1 MKKTFTIIAIAF
13 ITLQSTAQIYGSLSG
28 GAQTGSSKFLMSQEL
43 NADGTKITNNYGSF
57 GEGMNTQFRVGYEFN
72 DSFGLELGLGYLMGA
87 DQVKDYNKNYLT
99 LDTSGQLGGSAL
111 SVSEVAKVNA
121 YGKAYGVSLALV
133 YNFSNNIYG
142 KFGGVTKVGGY
153 TMAEASSVVTVKLAE
168 NYGPLTSGTTVK
180 TVTTDLKQEF
190 HGRIPVGFIGALGY
204 KYDINDKLNLFAEL
218 EYLGI
223 NVTRDNSKYTEFNQK
238 TVSMS
243 GTTTTL
249 TLDQLPTS
257 AKEFE
262 YVDSLPVGYTN
273 TNPDSPTKQLSEV
286 SPYSSFGL
294 NIGITYKFGK

>member
-28 GAQTGSSKFLMSQEL
+28 GAQVGSSQFLMSQEL
-43 NADGTKITNNYGSF
+43 SSDGTKVTNNYGSF
-57 GEGMNTQFRVGYEFN
+57 GEGMNTQLRLGYDFN
-72 DSFGLELGLGYLMGA
+72 QTFGIEMGLGYLIGA

-99 LDTSGQLGGSAL
+99 LNPQLGNSTV
-111 SVSEVAKVNA
+111 SVSEVAKV
-121 YGKAYGVSLALV
+121 KAYGRAYGVTLALV
-133 YNFSNNIYG
+133 YNFNNHIYG

-153 TMAEASSVVTVKLAE
+153 TMAEANSVVTVKMAE
-168 NYGPLTSGTTVK
+168 AYGSIPSGTTLK

-204 KYDINDKLNLFAEL
+204 KYHVSENLSLFAEL

-223 NVTRDNSKYTEFNQK
+223 NVTRDNSKYTEFNQV
-238 TVSMS
+238 TVASS
-243 GTTTTL
+243 GTTTI

-257 AKEFE
+257 LKEYE

-273 TNPDSPTKQLSEV
+273 TDPDSPTKQLSEV